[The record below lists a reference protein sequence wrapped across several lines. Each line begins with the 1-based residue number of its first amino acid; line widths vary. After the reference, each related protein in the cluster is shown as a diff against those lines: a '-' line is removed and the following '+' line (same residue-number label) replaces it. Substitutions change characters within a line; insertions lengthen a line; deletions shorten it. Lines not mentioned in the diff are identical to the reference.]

1 MEIGRLD
8 DEYRR
13 AAAGEFRVLVLTGDP
28 GLGKTRLTREF
39 LARAGGRAAGLFAR
53 GYPFGTTSSFGVW
66 SEALDRHLRVLPP
79 DDVATLCG
87 GSIDDLAILLR
98 SVSVGRSAAPEH
110 QPSWSRLL
118 SGLGVLLENLA
129 KRAPVIIV
137 IDDAHDADPSSWE
150 ALAYLARDLSRG
162 RLLVVAVA
170 RPFELGENRVAVE
183 TLRRLDQ
190 DGVLSR
196 LELHALDTASI
207 ASLVA
212 AVLHRAP
219 SQALMKWLAARCG
232 GNPLFALGLLQALL
246 DEGADLSSPVLRK
259 IPEALSERVVNDVRR
274 LKEPAVAMLEMLASL
289 GRRLELRDVV

>member
-98 SVSVGRSAAPEH
+98 SVAVGRGPGPTGEG

-118 SGLGVLLENLA
+118 SGLGVLLGNL
-129 KRAPVIIV
+129 
-137 IDDAHDADPSSWE
+137 
-150 ALAYLARDLSRG
+150 
-162 RLLVVAVA
+162 
-170 RPFELGENRVAVE
+170 
-183 TLRRLDQ
+183 T
-190 DGVLSR
+190 
-196 LELHALDTASI
+196 
-207 ASLVA
+207 
-212 AVLHRAP
+212 
-219 SQALMKWLAARCG
+219 
-232 GNPLFALGLLQALL
+232 
-246 DEGADLSSPVLRK
+246 
-259 IPEALSERVVNDVRR
+259 
-274 LKEPAVAMLEMLASL
+274 
-289 GRRLELRDVV
+289 